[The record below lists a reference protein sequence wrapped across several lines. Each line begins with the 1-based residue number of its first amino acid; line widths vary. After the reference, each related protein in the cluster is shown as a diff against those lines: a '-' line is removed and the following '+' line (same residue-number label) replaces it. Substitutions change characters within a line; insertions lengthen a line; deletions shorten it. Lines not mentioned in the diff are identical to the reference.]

1 MSIAESQTTE
11 SGTLRRA
18 RPRRLFRAVAL
29 ALIFALAAFG
39 SGFLWFVWWVPSH
52 EVALDRNADGIVVLT
67 GGASRIADAID
78 LLASG
83 RGTRLLISGVY
94 HATTSDEIAH
104 LMPKYHD
111 LILCCVD
118 LDYFALNT
126 TGNAVETRNWVRR
139 RGFRSL
145 IVVTSNY
152 HMPRTMAEL
161 ARQMPDVELIPF
173 PVIPDR
179 MRTDPWWANGQTARL
194 LVTEYLKYIVVQVR
208 MRLTP
213 ASPPSSLAGA
223 AGNA

>member
-1 MSIAESQTTE
+1 MSIAESQTTT
-11 SGTLRRA
+11 SGALRPPRSRWLPRA
-18 RPRRLFRAVAL
+18 IALALVVAL
-29 ALIFALAAFG
+29 ATLG
-39 SGFLWFVWWVPSH
+39 GGFLWFVWRVPTH

-67 GGASRIADAID
+67 GGASRIADAVE

-118 LDYFALNT
+118 LDYFAINT
-126 TGNAVETRNWVRR
+126 SGNAVETRNWVRK

-161 ARQMPDVELIPF
+161 AWQMPDVELIPF

-179 MRTDPWWANGQTARL
+179 MRNDSWWANGQTARL
-194 LVTEYLKYIVVQVR
+194 LLSEYLKYIVAQVR
-208 MRLTP
+208 MRVAP
-213 ASPPSSLAGA
+213 ASLPSSLAGG

>member
-11 SGTLRRA
+11 SGALRPAWPRTLLRA
-18 RPRRLFRAVAL
+18 SAFAL
-29 ALIFALAAFG
+29 LLALAALG
-39 SGFLWFVWWVPSH
+39 GGFLWFVWRVPTH

-118 LDYFALNT
+118 LDYYALNT
-126 TGNAVETRNWVRR
+126 TGNAVETRNWVRK

-161 ARQMPDVELIPF
+161 AGQMPDVELIPF

-179 MRTDPWWANGQTARL
+179 MRNDPWWADGLTARL
-194 LVTEYLKYIVVQVR
+194 LVSEYLKYIVVQVR

-213 ASPPSSLAGA
+213 ASSPSSLAGG

>member
-11 SGTLRRA
+11 SGALRWAWPRTFLRA
-18 RPRRLFRAVAL
+18 SAFAL
-29 ALIFALAAFG
+29 LLALAALG
-39 SGFLWFVWWVPSH
+39 GGFLWFVWRVPTH

-118 LDYFALNT
+118 LDYYALNT
-126 TGNAVETRNWVRR
+126 TGNAVETRNWVRK

-161 ARQMPDVELIPF
+161 AAQMPDVELIPF

-179 MRTDPWWANGQTARL
+179 MRNDPWWADGLTARL
-194 LVTEYLKYIVVQVR
+194 LVLEYLKYIVVQVR

-213 ASPPSSLAGA
+213 ASPPSSLAGG

>member
-1 MSIAESQTTE
+1 MSIVESQTTE
-11 SGTLRRA
+11 SRALRPVRSRGWLRA
-18 RPRRLFRAVAL
+18 IVL
-29 ALIFALAAFG
+29 ALVLALAALG
-39 SGFLWFVWWVPSH
+39 GGFLWFVWRVPTH
-52 EVALDRNADGIVVLT
+52 EVTLDRNADGIVVLT
-67 GGASRIADAID
+67 GGAWRIADAIE

-111 LILCCVD
+111 LIACCVD
-118 LDYFALNT
+118 LDYFAVNT
-126 TGNAVETRNWVRR
+126 SGNAVETRNWVRR

-152 HMPRTMAEL
+152 HMPRTMVEL

-173 PVIPDR
+173 PVIPER
-179 MRTDPWWANGQTARL
+179 MRNDGWWTHGQTARL
-194 LVTEYLKYIVVQVR
+194 LLSEYLKYIVAQVR
-208 MRLTP
+208 MRLSP
-213 ASPPSSLAGA
+213 ASPPSSLAGG